1 MVIQNN
7 NIYITRG
14 EEATFRATIYMNDG
28 TPFRLLKAP
37 DGSSP
42 HDLIYFTVKTDAFS
56 SDVAFSSD
64 DENVSDDE
72 NLVRRY
78 KLDLDMGEDPIKKF
92 KSYDIHELKAEP
104 TVDGHPNASD
114 LTTITDHGKD
124 VLYFYRDDTG
134 KRTFYTAK
142 YTTGSSVDDVLLER
156 YVFDITF
163 VIPTEDTKELFA
175 KTYYWEL
182 DWVSTPS
189 GTDKSKKFPLITP
202 SQFIVRGSIYD

>member
-28 TPFRLLKAP
+28 TPFRLLKP
-37 DGSSP
+37 PKGSAP

-56 SDVAFSSD
+56 SDDAVLSD
-64 DENVSDDE
+64 DEK
-72 NLVRRY
+72 LVLRY
-78 KLDLDMGEDPIKKF
+78 KLDLDIGEDPIKKF
-92 KSYDIHELKAEP
+92 ASYDIHELKAEP
-104 TVDGHPNASD
+104 TDGHPDASD
-114 LTTITDHGKD
+114 LTTITTYGKD
-124 VLYFYRDDTG
+124 VLYFFRDDTG
-134 KRTFYTAK
+134 KRTFYTAE
-142 YTTGSSVDDVLLER
+142 YNTTVPSVADVSLER

-163 VIPTEDTKELFA
+163 VIPTNDTKKLFA

-182 DWVSTPS
+182 DWVSTPY
-189 GTDKSKKFPLITP
+189 GTDISKKFPLITP

>member
-28 TPFRLLKAP
+28 TPFRLLKP
-37 DGSSP
+37 SEGSAP
-42 HDLIYFTVKTDAFS
+42 HDLIYFTIKTDAFS
-56 SDVAFSSD
+56 SDDAVLSD
-64 DENVSDDE
+64 DEK
-72 NLVRRY
+72 LVLRY
-78 KLDLDMGEDPIKKF
+78 KLDLDIGENPIKKF
-92 KSYDIHELKAEP
+92 ESYDIHELAAEP
-104 TVDGHPNASD
+104 TDDGHPDASD
-114 LTTITDHGKD
+114 LETIKYYGKD
-124 VLYFYRDDTG
+124 VLYFFRDDTG

-142 YTTGSSVDDVLLER
+142 YTTSSPAVGDVLLER

-163 VIPTEDTKELFA
+163 VIPTNDTKTLFA

-182 DWVSTPS
+182 DWVSTPC
-189 GTDKSKKFPLITP
+189 GTNIPKKFPLITP

>member
-1 MVIQNN
+1 MIIQNN

-28 TPFRLLKAP
+28 TPFRLLKP
-37 DGSSP
+37 SDGNAP

-56 SDVAFSSD
+56 SDDV
-64 DENVSDDE
+64 NPV
-72 NLVRRY
+72 LRY
-78 KLDLDMGEDPIKKF
+78 ELDLDKGDDAIKKF
-92 KSYDIHELKAEP
+92 ESYDIHKLKAEP
-104 TVDGHPNASD
+104 TNDGHPDASD
-114 LTTITDHGKD
+114 LKTITDYGKD

-142 YTTGSSVDDVLLER
+142 YTTGLDVGDVSLER

-163 VIPTEDTKELFA
+163 VIPTNDTKELFA

-182 DWVSTPS
+182 DWVSTPY
-189 GTDKSKKFPLITP
+189 GIDISKKFPLITP

>member
-28 TPFRLLKAP
+28 TPFRLLKP
-37 DGSSP
+37 PVGSAP

-56 SDVAFSSD
+56 SD
-64 DENVSDDE
+64 DE
-72 NLVRRY
+72 NLVLRY
-78 KLDLDMGEDPIKKF
+78 ELDLDSGKDPIKKF
-92 KSYDIHELKAEP
+92 ASYDIHELAAEP
-104 TVDGHPNASD
+104 TADGHPDASD
-114 LTTITDHGKD
+114 LTTIKAYGKD

-134 KRTFYTAK
+134 KRTFYTAECK
-142 YTTGSSVDDVLLER
+142 IDRSVADVTDVDLER

-163 VIPTEDTKELFA
+163 VIPTKDTKMLFA

-182 DWVSTPS
+182 DWVSTPD
-189 GTDKSKKFPLITP
+189 GTDTFKKFPLITP

>member
-28 TPFRLLKAP
+28 TPFRLLKP
-37 DGSSP
+37 PKGSAP
-42 HDLIYFTVKTDAFS
+42 HDLIYFTIKTDAFS
-56 SDVAFSSD
+56 SDNENLSD
-64 DENVSDDE
+64 DEK
-72 NLVRRY
+72 LVLRY
-78 KLDLDMGEDPIKKF
+78 KLDLDIGENAIKKF
-92 KSYDIHELKAEP
+92 VSYDIHELAAEP
-104 TVDGHPNASD
+104 TDDGHPDASD
-114 LTTITDHGKD
+114 LKTITDNGID
-124 VLYFYRDDTG
+124 VLYFFRDDTG

-142 YTTGSSVDDVLLER
+142 YTTGSSVLSVGDVLLKR

-163 VIPTEDTKELFA
+163 VIPTNDTKELFA

-182 DWVSTPS
+182 DWVSTPY
-189 GTDKSKKFPLITP
+189 GTDISKKFPLITP

>member
-28 TPFRLLKAP
+28 TPFRLLKPPA
-37 DGSSP
+37 GSAP
-42 HDLIYFTVKTDAFS
+42 HDLIYFTLKTDAFS
-56 SDVAFSSD
+56 SD
-64 DENVSDDE
+64 DE
-72 NLVRRY
+72 NLVLRY
-78 KLDLDMGEDPIKKF
+78 KLDLDIGENPIKKF
-92 KSYDIHELKAEP
+92 ASYDIHELAAEP
-104 TVDGHPNASD
+104 TDTGHPDVSD
-114 LTTITDHGKD
+114 LTTITTYGKD
-124 VLYFYRDDTG
+124 VLYFFRDDTG

-163 VIPTEDTKELFA
+163 VIPTKDTKELFA

-182 DWVSTPS
+182 DWVSTPY
-189 GTDKSKKFPLITP
+189 GTDISKKFPLITP

>member
-28 TPFRLLKAP
+28 TPFRLLKPSKGGA
-37 DGSSP
+37 P

-56 SDVAFSSD
+56 FD
-64 DENVSDDE
+64 DENPVLDE
-72 NLVRRY
+72 NLVLRY
-78 KLDLDMGEDPIKKF
+78 ELDLDTGKDAIKKF
-92 KSYDIHELKAEP
+92 ASYDIHELAAEP
-104 TVDGHPNASD
+104 TDGHPNESD
-114 LTTITDHGKD
+114 LTTITTNGKD
-124 VLYFYRDDTG
+124 VLYFFRDDTG
-134 KRTFYTAK
+134 KRTFYTADYK
-142 YTTGSSVDDVLLER
+142 TGLDVGDVSLER

-163 VIPTEDTKELFA
+163 AIPTEDTKELFA

-182 DWVSTPS
+182 DWVSTPD
-189 GTDKSKKFPLITP
+189 GTDTSKKFPLITP

>member
-28 TPFRLLKAP
+28 TPFRLLKPSKGGA
-37 DGSSP
+37 P
-42 HDLIYFTVKTDAFS
+42 HDLIYFTLKTDAFS
-56 SDVAFSSD
+56 SD
-64 DENVSDDE
+64 DE
-72 NLVRRY
+72 NLVLRY
-78 KLDLDMGEDPIKKF
+78 KLDLDTGDNAIKKF
-92 KSYDIHELKAEP
+92 ASYDIHELKAEP
-104 TVDGHPNASD
+104 TNDGHPNASD
-114 LTTITDHGKD
+114 LKTITDYGKD

-134 KRTFYTAK
+134 KRTFYTAEC
-142 YTTGSSVDDVLLER
+142 TTDLSVADVADIDLER

-163 VIPTEDTKELFA
+163 VIPTDDTKTLFA

-182 DWVSTPS
+182 DWVSTPY
-189 GTDKSKKFPLITP
+189 GTDISKKFPLITP

>member
-28 TPFRLLKAP
+28 TPFRLLKP
-37 DGSSP
+37 PEGSAP

-56 SDVAFSSD
+56 SDDENLSD
-64 DENVSDDE
+64 DEKFV
-72 NLVRRY
+72 LRY
-78 KLDLDMGEDPIKKF
+78 KLDLDIGKDAIKKF
-92 KSYDIHELKAEP
+92 TSYDIHELVAEP
-104 TVDGHPNASD
+104 TDDRHPDASD
-114 LTTITDHGKD
+114 LATIKTYGKD
-124 VLYFYRDDTG
+124 VLYFFRDDTG
-134 KRTFYTAK
+134 KRTFYTAE
-142 YTTGSSVDDVLLER
+142 YTTGSDVGNVFLDR

-163 VIPTEDTKELFA
+163 VIPTNDTKTLFA

-182 DWVSTPS
+182 DWVSTPYDT
-189 GTDKSKKFPLITP
+189 GISKKFPLITP

>member
-28 TPFRLLKAP
+28 TPFRLLKPSA
-37 DGSSP
+37 GGAP
-42 HDLIYFTVKTDAFS
+42 HDLIYFTIKTDAFS
-56 SDVAFSSD
+56 
-64 DENVSDDE
+64 SDDE

-78 KLDLDMGEDPIKKF
+78 KLDLDTGKDAIKKF
-92 KSYDIHELKAEP
+92 ASYDIYELANEP
-104 TVDGHPNASD
+104 TGGHPSESD
-114 LTTITDHGKD
+114 LETIKAWGKD
-124 VLYFYRDDTG
+124 VLYFFKDDTG
-134 KRTFYTAK
+134 KRTFYTAE
-142 YTTGSSVDDVLLER
+142 YTTGLDVGDVSLER

-163 VIPTEDTKELFA
+163 VIPTDDTKQLFA

-182 DWVSTPS
+182 DWVSTPY
-189 GTDKSKKFPLITP
+189 GTDKSPKKFPLITP

>member
-28 TPFRLLKAP
+28 TPFRLLKPSEGNA
-37 DGSSP
+37 P

-56 SDVAFSSD
+56 SD
-64 DENVSDDE
+64 DE
-72 NLVRRY
+72 NLSNDENLKIRY
-78 KLDLDMGEDPIKKF
+78 ELDLDTGENAIKKF
-92 KSYDIHELKAEP
+92 ESYDIHKLKAEP
-104 TVDGHPNASD
+104 TDRHPDASD
-114 LTTITDHGKD
+114 LTTITTYGKD
-124 VLYFYRDDTG
+124 VLYFYKDDTG
-134 KRTFYTAK
+134 KRTFYTAE
-142 YTTGSSVDDVLLER
+142 YNTTDPSVEDVSLER

-163 VIPTEDTKELFA
+163 VIPSNDTKELFA

-182 DWVSTPS
+182 DWVSTPY
-189 GTDKSKKFPLITP
+189 GTNKSKKFPLITP

>member
-1 MVIQNN
+1 MIIQNN

-28 TPFRLLKAP
+28 TPFRLLKP
-37 DGSSP
+37 PVGSAP

-56 SDVAFSSD
+56 SG
-64 DENVSDDE
+64 EE
-72 NLVRRY
+72 NLVLRY
-78 KLDLDMGEDPIKKF
+78 ELDLDKGDDAIKKF
-92 KSYDIHELKAEP
+92 TSYDIHELKAEP
-104 TVDGHPNASD
+104 TNGNPNESD
-114 LTTITDHGKD
+114 LATIKTYGKD

-134 KRTFYTAK
+134 KRTFYTAE
-142 YTTGSSVDDVLLER
+142 YETDLSVADILLER

-163 VIPTEDTKELFA
+163 VIPTNDTKMLFA

-189 GTDKSKKFPLITP
+189 GSNISKKFPLITP

>member
-28 TPFRLLKAP
+28 TPFRLLKPPVGNA
-37 DGSSP
+37 P
-42 HDLIYFTVKTDAFS
+42 HDLIYFTLKTDAFS
-56 SDVAFSSD
+56 SDN
-64 DENVSDDE
+64 ENM
-72 NLVRRY
+72 VRRY
-78 KLDLDMGEDPIKKF
+78 KLDLDKGNDPIKKF
-92 KSYDIHELKAEP
+92 VAYDIHELKAEP
-104 TVDGHPNASD
+104 TDDGHPDASD
-114 LTTITDHGKD
+114 LTTIKTYGKD

-134 KRTFYTAK
+134 KRTFYTAE
-142 YTTGSSVDDVLLER
+142 YTTGLSVEDVRLER

-163 VIPTEDTKELFA
+163 VIPTDDTKTLFA

-182 DWVSTPS
+182 DWVSTPYEK
-189 GTDKSKKFPLITP
+189 KSKKFPLITP

>member
-28 TPFRLLKAP
+28 TPFRLLKPSEGNA
-37 DGSSP
+37 P

-56 SDVAFSSD
+56 SD
-64 DENVSDDE
+64 DEK
-72 NLVRRY
+72 LVLRY
-78 KLDLDMGEDPIKKF
+78 TLDMDIGEDPIKKF
-92 KSYDIHELKAEP
+92 KSYDIYKLKAEP
-104 TVDGHPNASD
+104 TYDGHPDASD
-114 LTTITDHGKD
+114 LATITYYGKD
-124 VLYFYRDDTG
+124 VLYFFRDDTG
-134 KRTFYTAK
+134 KRTFYTAE
-142 YTTGSSVDDVLLER
+142 YTTSSPAVGDVSLER

-163 VIPTEDTKELFA
+163 VIPTKDTKELFA

-182 DWVSTPS
+182 DWVSTPD
-189 GTDKSKKFPLITP
+189 GTGTSKKFPLITP

>member
-28 TPFRLLKAP
+28 TPFRLLKPPKGNA
-37 DGSSP
+37 P

-56 SDVAFSSD
+56 SDKENLSD
-64 DENVSDDE
+64 DKKRV
-72 NLVRRY
+72 LRY
-78 KLDLDMGEDPIKKF
+78 EIDLDEGENPIKKF
-92 KSYDIHELKAEP
+92 ASYDIYKLAAEP
-104 TVDGHPNASD
+104 TDDGHPANASD
-114 LTTITDHGKD
+114 LATITNNGKD

-134 KRTFYTAK
+134 KRTFYTAE
-142 YTTGSSVDDVLLER
+142 YTTGLDVGDVSLER

-163 VIPTEDTKELFA
+163 VIPTKDTKELFA

-182 DWVSTPS
+182 DWVSTS
-189 GTDKSKKFPLITP
+189 YDVDTKISKKFPLITP

>member
-28 TPFRLLKAP
+28 TPFRLLKPPKGNA
-37 DGSSP
+37 P

-56 SDVAFSSD
+56 SDNENLSD
-64 DENVSDDE
+64 DEK
-72 NLVRRY
+72 LVLRY
-78 KLDLDMGEDPIKKF
+78 ELDLDEGENPIKKF

-104 TVDGHPNASD
+104 TDGHPDASD
-114 LTTITDHGKD
+114 LATITNHGKD
-124 VLYFYRDDTG
+124 VLYFFRDDTG
-134 KRTFYTAK
+134 KRTFYTAD
-142 YTTGSSVDDVLLER
+142 YTTGLDVGDVSLER

-163 VIPTEDTKELFA
+163 AIPTKDTKELFA

-182 DWVSTPS
+182 DWVSTS
-189 GTDKSKKFPLITP
+189 YSTNISKKFPLITP

>member
-28 TPFRLLKAP
+28 TPFRLLKPPA
-37 DGSSP
+37 GSAP
-42 HDLIYFTVKTDAFS
+42 HDLIYFTLKTDAFS
-56 SDVAFSSD
+56 SD
-64 DENVSDDE
+64 DE
-72 NLVRRY
+72 NLVLRY
-78 KLDLDMGEDPIKKF
+78 KLDMDIGENVIKKF
-92 KSYDIHELKAEP
+92 ASYDVHELAAEP
-104 TVDGHPNASD
+104 TDTGHPDASD
-114 LTTITDHGKD
+114 LTTITTYGKD
-124 VLYFYRDDTG
+124 VLYFFRDDTG

-142 YTTGSSVDDVLLER
+142 YTTGSSVDDVFLER

-163 VIPTEDTKELFA
+163 VIPTDDTKTLFA

-182 DWVSTPS
+182 DWVSTPY
-189 GTDKSKKFPLITP
+189 GTDISKKFPLITP

>member
-28 TPFRLLKAP
+28 TPFRLLKPSKGGA
-37 DGSSP
+37 P
-42 HDLIYFTVKTDAFS
+42 HDLIYFTLKTDAFS
-56 SDVAFSSD
+56 SD
-64 DENVSDDE
+64 DE
-72 NLVRRY
+72 NLVLRY
-78 KLDLDMGEDPIKKF
+78 KLDLDISENAIKKF
-92 KSYDIHELKAEP
+92 ASYDIHELAAEP
-104 TVDGHPNASD
+104 TDTGHPDVSD
-114 LTTITDHGKD
+114 LTTITTYGKD
-124 VLYFYRDDTG
+124 VLYFFRDDTG

-163 VIPTEDTKELFA
+163 VIPTDDTKTLFA

-182 DWVSTPS
+182 DWVSTPY
-189 GTDKSKKFPLITP
+189 GTDISKKFPLITP

>member
-28 TPFRLLKAP
+28 TPFRLLKP
-37 DGSSP
+37 PKGSAP

-56 SDVAFSSD
+56 SDDENLSD
-64 DENVSDDE
+64 DENSV
-72 NLVRRY
+72 LRY
-78 KLDLDMGEDPIKKF
+78 ELDLDIGKNPIKKF
-92 KSYDIHELKAEP
+92 ASYDIYELAAEP
-104 TVDGHPNASD
+104 TDGHPNESD
-114 LTTITDHGKD
+114 LKTITDNGKD
-124 VLYFYRDDTG
+124 VLYFFRDDTG

-142 YTTGSSVDDVLLER
+142 YTTGSDVGNVFLER

-163 VIPTEDTKELFA
+163 VIPTNDTKTLFA

-182 DWVSTPS
+182 DWVSTPY
-189 GTDKSKKFPLITP
+189 GTDISKKFPLITP

>member
-28 TPFRLLKAP
+28 TPFRLLKPPEGNA
-37 DGSSP
+37 P

-56 SDVAFSSD
+56 SDDENLSD
-64 DENVSDDE
+64 DENSV
-72 NLVRRY
+72 LRY
-78 KLDLDMGEDPIKKF
+78 TLDLDTGKDAIKKF
-92 KSYDIHELKAEP
+92 ASYDIHELSAEP
-104 TVDGHPNASD
+104 TDRHPDASD
-114 LTTITDHGKD
+114 LATIKNNGKD
-124 VLYFYRDDTG
+124 VLYFFRDDTG
-134 KRTFYTAK
+134 KRTFYTAD
-142 YTTGSSVDDVLLER
+142 YTTDSSVENIFLDR

-163 VIPTEDTKELFA
+163 VIPTKDTKELFA

-182 DWVSTPS
+182 DWVSTPYDT
-189 GTDKSKKFPLITP
+189 GISKKFPLITP

>member
-28 TPFRLLKAP
+28 TPFRLLKSP
-37 DGSSP
+37 DGSAP
-42 HDLIYFTVKTDAFS
+42 HDLIYFTLKTDAFS
-56 SDVAFSSD
+56 SD
-64 DENVSDDE
+64 DE
-72 NLVRRY
+72 NLVLRY
-78 KLDLDMGEDPIKKF
+78 TLDLDIGENAIKKF
-92 KSYDIHELKAEP
+92 ASYDIHELAAEP
-104 TVDGHPNASD
+104 TDTGHPDVSD
-114 LTTITDHGKD
+114 LTTITTYGKD
-124 VLYFYRDDTG
+124 VLYFFRDDTG

-163 VIPTEDTKELFA
+163 VIPTDDTKTLFA

-182 DWVSTPS
+182 DWVSTPY
-189 GTDKSKKFPLITP
+189 GTNIPKKFPLITP

>member
-28 TPFRLLKAP
+28 TPFRLLKP
-37 DGSSP
+37 PKGSAP

-56 SDVAFSSD
+56 SDDENLSD
-64 DENVSDDE
+64 DENSV
-72 NLVRRY
+72 LRY
-78 KLDLDMGEDPIKKF
+78 TLDLDTGKDAIKKF
-92 KSYDIHELKAEP
+92 ESYDIYELKAEP
-104 TVDGHPNASD
+104 TVDEHPDASD
-114 LTTITDHGKD
+114 LATITTNGKD
-124 VLYFYRDDTG
+124 VLYFFRDDTG
-134 KRTFYTAK
+134 NRTFYTAE
-142 YTTGSSVDDVLLER
+142 YTTDSPAVGDVSLER

-163 VIPTEDTKELFA
+163 VIPTNDTKALFA

-182 DWVSTPS
+182 DWVSTLY
-189 GTDKSKKFPLITP
+189 GTDIKKFPLITP

>member
-28 TPFRLLKAP
+28 TPFRLLKP
-37 DGSSP
+37 PKGSAP
-42 HDLIYFTVKTDAFS
+42 HDLIYFTLKTDAFS
-56 SDVAFSSD
+56 SD
-64 DENVSDDE
+64 DE
-72 NLVRRY
+72 NLVLRY
-78 KLDLDMGEDPIKKF
+78 KLDLDIGEDPIKKF
-92 KSYDIHELKAEP
+92 ESYDIHKLKAEP
-104 TVDGHPNASD
+104 TYDGHPDASD
-114 LTTITDHGKD
+114 LETITYYGKD
-124 VLYFYRDDTG
+124 VLYFFRDDTG
-134 KRTFYTAK
+134 KRTFYTAE

-163 VIPTEDTKELFA
+163 PIPTNDTKRLFA

-182 DWVSTPS
+182 DWVSTPYDT
-189 GTDKSKKFPLITP
+189 GISKKFPLITP

>member
-28 TPFRLLKAP
+28 TPFRLLKSP
-37 DGSSP
+37 DGSAP

-56 SDVAFSSD
+56 SDN
-64 DENVSDDE
+64 ENLSDDE
-72 NLVRRY
+72 NLVLRY
-78 KLDLDMGEDPIKKF
+78 TLDLDIGEDPIKKF
-92 KSYDIHELKAEP
+92 ASYDIHELKAEP
-104 TVDGHPNASD
+104 TNRHPDASD
-114 LTTITDHGKD
+114 LATITNYGKD
-124 VLYFYRDDTG
+124 VLYFFRDDTG

-163 VIPTEDTKELFA
+163 VIPTDDTKTLFA

-182 DWVSTPS
+182 DWVSTPY
-189 GTDKSKKFPLITP
+189 GTDISKKFPLITP

>member
-28 TPFRLLKAP
+28 TPFRLLKPPA
-37 DGSSP
+37 GSAP
-42 HDLIYFTVKTDAFS
+42 HDLVYFTLKTDAFS
-56 SDVAFSSD
+56 SD
-64 DENVSDDE
+64 DE
-72 NLVRRY
+72 NLVLRY
-78 KLDLDMGEDPIKKF
+78 KLDLDIGENAIKKF
-92 KSYDIHELKAEP
+92 ASYDIYELKAEP
-104 TVDGHPNASD
+104 TDDKHPNASD
-114 LTTITDHGKD
+114 LETIKYYGKD
-124 VLYFYRDDTG
+124 VLYFFRDDTG

-163 VIPTEDTKELFA
+163 VIPTDDTKTLFA

-182 DWVSTPS
+182 DWVSTPY
-189 GTDKSKKFPLITP
+189 GTNTSKKFPLITP

>member
-28 TPFRLLKAP
+28 TPFRLLKPSKGGA
-37 DGSSP
+37 P
-42 HDLIYFTVKTDAFS
+42 HDLIYFTIKKD
-56 SDVAFSSD
+56 AFSSD
-64 DENVSDDE
+64 DEN
-72 NLVRRY
+72 LVLRY
-78 KLDLDMGEDPIKKF
+78 KLDLDKGKNPIKKF
-92 KSYDIHELKAEP
+92 ESYDIYELAAEP
-104 TVDGHPNASD
+104 TNDGHPNASD
-114 LTTITDHGKD
+114 LTTIKNYGKD

-134 KRTFYTAK
+134 KRTFYTAECK
-142 YTTGSSVDDVLLER
+142 TDLSVADVTDVDLER

-163 VIPTEDTKELFA
+163 VIPTKDTKTLFA

-182 DWVSTPS
+182 DWVSTS
-189 GTDKSKKFPLITP
+189 YSTNISKKFPLITP

>member
-28 TPFRLLKAP
+28 TPFRLLKPSKGGA
-37 DGSSP
+37 P

-56 SDVAFSSD
+56 SD
-64 DENVSDDE
+64 DE

-78 KLDLDMGEDPIKKF
+78 KLDLDTGKNPIKKF
-92 KSYDIHELKAEP
+92 ESYDIHELANEP
-104 TVDGHPNASD
+104 TDDRHPADASD
-114 LTTITDHGKD
+114 LNTITTNGKD
-124 VLYFYRDDTG
+124 VLYFFRDDTG
-134 KRTFYTAK
+134 KRTFYTAE
-142 YTTGSSVDDVLLER
+142 YTTGLDVGDVLLER

-163 VIPTEDTKELFA
+163 VIPTDDTKELFA

-182 DWVSTPS
+182 DWVSMLY
-189 GTDKSKKFPLITP
+189 GTDIKKFPLITP

>member
-28 TPFRLLKAP
+28 TPFRLLKPPKDSA
-37 DGSSP
+37 P

-56 SDVAFSSD
+56 SDN
-64 DENVSDDE
+64 ENLSDDE
-72 NLVRRY
+72 NLVLRY
-78 KLDLDMGEDPIKKF
+78 TLDLDTGENAIKKF
-92 KSYDIHELKAEP
+92 ASYDIHKLKAEP
-104 TVDGHPNASD
+104 TYDGHPDAGD
-114 LTTITDHGKD
+114 LKTITDNGKD

-134 KRTFYTAK
+134 KRTFYTAE
-142 YTTGSSVDDVLLER
+142 YTTSSPAVNDVFLER

-163 VIPTEDTKELFA
+163 AIPTNDTKKLFA

-182 DWVSTPS
+182 DWVSTPY
-189 GTDKSKKFPLITP
+189 GTNKSKKFPLITP

>member
-28 TPFRLLKAP
+28 TPFRLLKP
-37 DGSSP
+37 PTGSAP

-56 SDVAFSSD
+56 SDDAFLSD
-64 DENVSDDE
+64 DKK
-72 NLVRRY
+72 LVLRY
-78 KLDLDMGEDPIKKF
+78 ELDLDEGKDPIKKF
-92 KSYDIHELKAEP
+92 ASYDIHELKAEP
-104 TVDGHPNASD
+104 TDRHPDASD
-114 LTTITDHGKD
+114 LATITYYGKD
-124 VLYFYRDDTG
+124 VLYFFRDDTG
-134 KRTFYTAK
+134 KRTFYTAE
-142 YTTGSSVDDVLLER
+142 YTTDSPAVNDVFLDR

-163 VIPTEDTKELFA
+163 VIPTKDTKELFA

-182 DWVSTPS
+182 DWVSTPYS
-189 GTDKSKKFPLITP
+189 TNISKKFPLITP

>member
-28 TPFRLLKAP
+28 TPFRLLKPSKGNA
-37 DGSSP
+37 P

-56 SDVAFSSD
+56 SD
-64 DENVSDDE
+64 DE
-72 NLVRRY
+72 NLVLRY
-78 KLDLDMGEDPIKKF
+78 TLDLDTGNDAIKKF
-92 KSYDIHELKAEP
+92 ASYDIHKLAAEP
-104 TVDGHPNASD
+104 TDDGNPNASD
-114 LTTITDHGKD
+114 LNTIKYYGTD
-124 VLYFYRDDTG
+124 VLYFFRDDTG
-134 KRTFYTAK
+134 KRTFYTAECK
-142 YTTGSSVDDVLLER
+142 TDLSVADVTDVDLER

-163 VIPTEDTKELFA
+163 VIPTNDTKELFA

-182 DWVSTPS
+182 DWVSTPD
-189 GTDKSKKFPLITP
+189 GTKKSPKKFPLITP

>member
-28 TPFRLLKAP
+28 TPFRLLKSP
-37 DGSSP
+37 DGNAP

-56 SDVAFSSD
+56 SDNENLSD
-64 DENVSDDE
+64 DEK
-72 NLVRRY
+72 LVLRY
-78 KLDLDMGEDPIKKF
+78 KLDLDTGEDPIKKF
-92 KSYDIHELKAEP
+92 ASYDIHELKAEP
-104 TVDGHPNASD
+104 TDGHPDASD
-114 LTTITDHGKD
+114 LATIKTNGKD
-124 VLYFYRDDTG
+124 VLYFFRDDDG
-134 KRTFYTAK
+134 KRTFYTAE
-142 YTTGSSVDDVLLER
+142 YTTGLDVGDVSLER

-163 VIPTEDTKELFA
+163 VIPSNDTKELFA

-182 DWVSTPS
+182 DWVSTPYD
-189 GTDKSKKFPLITP
+189 TDTSKKFPLITP